1 MGIIDWASF
10 AASFFLVLILLA
22 GTLFALK
29 RMQGLNFSKQR
40 NGQLQIKDSIALGTR
55 QKLVL
60 VEVGTRQVLVGLS
73 PTQMTRLGE
82 WRTDSV
88 DFQGVMK
95 QVREEPSS

>member
-1 MGIIDWASF
+1 
-10 AASFFLVLILLA
+10 
-22 GTLFALK
+22 
-29 RMQGLNFSKQR
+29 MQGLNFSKQR

-88 DFQGVMK
+88 DFQGVMQ

>member
-1 MGIIDWASF
+1 MGTIDWASF

-29 RMQGLNFSKQR
+29 RMQGLNLSKQR
-40 NGQLQIKDSIALGTR
+40 NGQLQIKDSLSLGAR

-82 WRTDSV
+82 WRAESME
-88 DFQGVMK
+88 FQAVME
-95 QVREEPSS
+95 QMREESSP

>member
-29 RMQGLNFSKQR
+29 RMQGLGFSKQR
-40 NGQLQIKDSIALGTR
+40 QGQLQIVDTVALGTR

-60 VEVGTRQVLVGLS
+60 VEVGSRQVLVGLS

-82 WRTDSV
+82 WRTESV
-88 DFQGVMK
+88 EFETVMQ
-95 QVREEPSS
+95 QVSDEAAS

>member
-1 MGIIDWASF
+1 MGTIDWASF

-29 RMQGLNFSKQR
+29 RMQGLNLSKQR
-40 NGQLQIKDSIALGTR
+40 NGQLQIKDSLSLGAR

-82 WRTDSV
+82 WRAESV
-88 DFQGVMK
+88 EFQAVME
-95 QVREEPSS
+95 QMREESSP

>member
-1 MGIIDWASF
+1 MGTVDWASF

-29 RMQGLNFSKQR
+29 RMQGLNLSKQR
-40 NGQLQIKDSIALGTR
+40 NGQLQIKDSLSLGTR

-82 WRTDSV
+82 WRAESA
-88 DFQGVMK
+88 DFQAVM
-95 QVREEPSS
+95 QQMREESSP

>member
-1 MGIIDWASF
+1 MGIVDWASF

-29 RMQGLNFSKQR
+29 RMQGLNLSKQR
-40 NGQLQIKDSIALGTR
+40 NGQLQIKDSIALGAR

-60 VEVGTRQVLVGLS
+60 VEVGSRQVLVGLS

-82 WRTDSV
+82 WRTENV
-88 DFQGVMK
+88 DFQDVMQ

>member
-1 MGIIDWASF
+1 MGTIDWASF

-29 RMQGLNFSKQR
+29 RMQGLNLSKQR
-40 NGQLQIKDSIALGTR
+40 NGQLQILDSLSVGTR

-82 WRTDSV
+82 WRAESV
-88 DFQGVMK
+88 EFQEVM
-95 QVREEPSS
+95 QQLREESSP

>member
-22 GTLFALK
+22 WTLFALK

-88 DFQGVMK
+88 DFQGVMQ